1 MRRREFITL
10 IAGSAFASPVIA
22 RAQQKTIPVIGF
34 LSSASPGPFA
44 SFVAAFRQGLRETG
58 YVEGQNVAIEYR
70 WAEGR
75 YDRLP
80 DLVADLV
87 HSRVDVIATSGGDTV
102 AAAAKGATL
111 TIPIIFTSGGDPVA
125 RGFVA
130 SLARPGGNMTGV
142 ALLVVELVPKRL
154 ELVLELVPNA
164 TGIGAL
170 INPKNSNAGR
180 NLTALQDAA
189 REKGVQ
195 LHIVEASAEADFEKA
210 FASLASLQA
219 GALVVG
225 ADPFFNARRSQ
236 IVALA
241 AQHSL
246 PTIYEWREFVD
257 AGGLISYGTSLAG
270 VYRQIGTYVGRI
282 LGGEK
287 PSDLP
292 VQQPTTFELVVNLK
306 TAKALDLTIP
316 QSILA
321 RADEVVE

>member
-1 MRRREFITL
+1 LLRRK
-10 IAGSAFASPVIA
+10 
-22 RAQQKTIPVIGF
+22 RA
-34 LSSASPGPFA
+34 
-44 SFVAAFRQGLRETG
+44 
-58 YVEGQNVAIEYR
+58 
-70 WAEGR
+70 
-75 YDRLP
+75 
-80 DLVADLV
+80 
-87 HSRVDVIATSGGDTV
+87 H
-102 AAAAKGATL
+102 
-111 TIPIIFTSGGDPVA
+111 
-125 RGFVA
+125 
-130 SLARPGGNMTGV
+130 
-142 ALLVVELVPKRL
+142 LLL
-154 ELVLELVPNA
+154 
-164 TGIGAL
+164 
-170 INPKNSNAGR
+170 
-180 NLTALQDAA
+180 
-189 REKGVQ
+189 
-195 LHIVEASAEADFEKA
+195 
-210 FASLASLQA
+210 
-219 GALVVG
+219 G
-225 ADPFFNARRSQ
+225 ADPFFNARRPQ